1 MLRYE
6 VRDADGVLIRLFSR
20 REEAE
25 YFSRLDNELCVHV
38 RKQPRKQKIDLS
50 LVFEPALF

>member
-6 VRDADGVLIRLFSR
+6 VRDTDGVLIRLFSR

-25 YFSRLDNELCVHV
+25 TFSRLDNDLCVHV
-38 RKQPRKQKIDLS
+38 RKQPRKQKIDLIS
-50 LVFEPALF
+50 VLGLALF